1 MIIFIWVQVRP
12 TDRQEISNNLIIIVL
27 KRKMEILIVKL
38 IFMSNMF
45 FNLLVG
51 TEEMT
56 IDELTDE
63 LQFVETDLSLF
74 TGESVVKEKLIVRE
88 ILELKR
94 SVFLLKAMVNN
105 TSKTSRGKN

>member
-1 MIIFIWVQVRP
+1 M
-12 TDRQEISNNLIIIVL
+12 EIS
-27 KRKMEILIVKL
+27 IVKL
-38 IFMSNMF
+38 IFMSYII
-45 FNLLVG
+45 FNHLVD
-51 TEEMT
+51 TEAMT

-105 TSKTSRGKN
+105 TSKASRGKN